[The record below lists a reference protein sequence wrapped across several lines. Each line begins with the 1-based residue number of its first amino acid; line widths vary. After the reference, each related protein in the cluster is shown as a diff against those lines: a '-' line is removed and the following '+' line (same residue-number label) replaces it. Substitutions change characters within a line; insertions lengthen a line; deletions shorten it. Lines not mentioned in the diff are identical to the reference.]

1 MFRFVESGTILMG
14 ELTVVDAYGNDIP
27 RAQGNAII
35 TKAIDGLISDEEMA
49 KIRFTAWDT
58 IHLSEWNKRSC
69 GTPYTVRFAKVERLA
84 AINKFRAIES
94 KLVYSVKEAQTH
106 YKEIRSRY
114 KTNKLEGT
122 VVKNLYGT
130 WFDGDS
136 YDQIKVKNESVC
148 EMECIG
154 TEAGKVGGKNADRI
168 GSLVVKSS
176 CGKLVGRVS
185 GLSDEDRNQEP
196 EHFIGKIIGVR
207 LNDLSKN
214 KNKDVRSFDHAQ
226 YDGIRI
232 DKSTADTLE
241 YVEALINES

>member
-1 MFRFVESGTILMG
+1 
-14 ELTVVDAYGNDIP
+14 
-27 RAQGNAII
+27 
-35 TKAIDGLISDEEMA
+35 
-49 KIRFTAWDT
+49 
-58 IHLSEWNKRSC
+58 
-69 GTPYTVRFAKVERLA
+69 VRFAKVVNLA
-84 AINKFRAIES
+84 SVNAFNAIES
-94 KLVYSVKEAQTH
+94 RMVHSLAEAQAH
-106 YKEIRSRY
+106 YKEIRARY

-122 VVKNLYGT
+122 VVKNLYGI

-168 GSLVVKSS
+168 GSLVVRSS
-176 CGKLVGRVS
+176 CGKLTGRVS
-185 GLSDEDRNQEP
+185 GLSDVDRNQEP
-196 EHFIGKIIGVR
+196 EHFIGKIVGVR